1 MALIKRGNTW
11 YTKFRISG
19 KQILKSLGTSDRSE
33 AVLNEAK
40 LKKKLILGHMNEQ
53 AGKLTLSEA
62 ISKAEAERFQHNR
75 DGQRTVTMLNRVLEL
90 CGNVE
95 LSTIDKQKV
104 NAIKS
109 SLVSTG
115 ISLATVNRYLAG
127 LKTVLNLA
135 YSEWEAIDKVPVI
148 KLYRESKGRTRI
160 LSDSEELALNQWFH
174 SNNPVIADV
183 MTGLI
188 ETGMRLSEC
197 LGLKVPD
204 INQVERTITLHADST
219 KSGKSR
225 TLPISERLWPV
236 IEARRYSKAAGT
248 LFPVSKFYVCD
259 WFSKARKA
267 LNMPGVSAHVCRHTF
282 ASRMLGR
289 GQSIQVVQK
298 WLGHASIQM
307 TVDRY
312 GHLDITSLKES
323 LI

>member
-1 MALIKRGNTW
+1 MALIKRGCTW
-11 YTKFRISG
+11 YSKFRISG
-19 KQILKSLGTSDRSE
+19 KQILKSLGTTDKAE
-33 AVLNEAK
+33 AIAAEAM
-40 LKKKLILGHMNEQ
+40 LKKKLILGMAQEQ

-62 ISKAEAERFQHNR
+62 IRKAEAERFSHNR
-75 DGQRTVTMLNRVLEL
+75 DGARTVTMLDRVLQI
-90 CGNVE
+90 CGDVE

-127 LKTVLNLA
+127 LKTVLNMA
-135 YSEWEAIDKVPVI
+135 YAEWEAIDKVPVI

-160 LSDSEELALNQWFH
+160 LTEAEELTLSQWFH
-174 SNNPVIADV
+174 TNNPVIADV

-197 LGLKVPD
+197 LGLKASD
-204 INQVERTITLHADST
+204 INKVERTITLHADTT

-225 TLPISERLWPV
+225 TLPISERLWPI
-236 IEARRYSKAAGT
+236 IESRLELGT
-248 LFPVSKFYVCD
+248 LFPVSKFYVCE

-267 LNMPGVSAHVCRHTF
+267 LDLVDVSAHVCRHTF

-289 GQSIQVVQK
+289 GKSIQVVQK

-312 GHLDITSLKES
+312 GHLDINSLKES

>member
-1 MALIKRGNTW
+1 MALIKRGSTW

-19 KQILKSLGTSDRSE
+19 KQILKSLNTSDKSE
-33 AVLNEAK
+33 AMLREAK
-40 LKKKLILGHMNEQ
+40 LKKKLILGHMQEQ
-53 AGKLTLSEA
+53 SGKLTLSEA
-62 ISKAEAERFQHNR
+62 ISKAEAERFSHNR
-75 DGQRTVTMLNRVLEL
+75 DGARTVTMLNRVLEL
-90 CGNVE
+90 CGDVE

-104 NAIKS
+104 NAIKAG
-109 SLVSTG
+109 LVSTG

-135 YSEWEAIDKVPVI
+135 YAEWEAIDKVPVI

-160 LSDSEELALNQWFH
+160 LTDSEELMLSQWFH
-174 SNNPVIADV
+174 AHNPVVADV

-197 LGLKVPD
+197 LGLKASD

-225 TLPISERLWPV
+225 TLPISDRLMPV
-236 IEARRYSKAAGT
+236 IEARLDLGT
-248 LFPVSKFYVCD
+248 LFPVSKFYVCE
-259 WFSKARKA
+259 WFAKARQA
-267 LNMPGVSAHVCRHTF
+267 LELAGVSAHVCRHTF
-282 ASRMLGR
+282 ASRMLAR

-307 TVDRY
+307 SVDRY